1 MQGGGNSKKESK
13 EMLYIKNHGAQKK
26 NAFNRLI
33 RDYMWP
39 FMQKRNQTEIYFPS
53 SGH

>member
-33 RDYMWP
+33 KRLYVALYVK
-39 FMQKRNQTEIYFPS
+39 QKSNRNLFSQA
-53 SGH
+53 GH